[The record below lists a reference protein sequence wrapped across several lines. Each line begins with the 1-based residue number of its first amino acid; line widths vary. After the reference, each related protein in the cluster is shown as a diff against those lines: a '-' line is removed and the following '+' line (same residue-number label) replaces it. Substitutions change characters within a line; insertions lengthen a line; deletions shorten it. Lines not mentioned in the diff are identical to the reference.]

1 MAKAWLNDIGL
12 PQYSQA
18 FQSHLVDGRMLNSLM
33 KRDLEKHLNVSK
45 KFHQVSILLGIELL
59 YQVNFSREVRTGGQ
73 GGHSPAPAVCPSNPL
88 SMHLRVHPPIHPSA
102 HPFTHLSFHASFLPF
117 FLPPTNTCW
126 ALVRPCAKFRENG
139 EPSFSKNS
147 LLIRKNHKEAGGHET
162 MEKCPNE
169 GSPGFYEN
177 PEKLPG
183 GSGAGAEGGGSL
195 EIVTAKL
202 SPEGGIP
209 GIDQWQVCE
218 GVKPSRGKST
228 AKGREDRPEATEV
241 PVLGLRCGSHWGSQ
255 VSNQGTVGHVT
266 VGL

>member
-73 GGHSPAPAVCPSNPL
+73 GGHSPALAVCPSNPL
-88 SMHLRVHPPIHPSA
+88 SMHLRVHPSTHPSA

-117 FLPPTNTCW
+117 FLPPTNTWSGCV
-126 ALVRPCAKFRENG
+126 LNLGKMENRH
-139 EPSFSKNS
+139 SFSKNS
-147 LLIRKNHKEAGGHET
+147 LLIRKNHKEAGGHKT

-169 GSPGFYEN
+169 GSPGRYEN

-183 GSGAGAEGGGSL
+183 GSGAGA
-195 EIVTAKL
+195 
-202 SPEGGIP
+202 
-209 GIDQWQVCE
+209 
-218 GVKPSRGKST
+218 
-228 AKGREDRPEATEV
+228 GRRVAPW
-241 PVLGLRCGSHWGSQ
+241 R
-255 VSNQGTVGHVT
+255 
-266 VGL
+266 